1 MKRLCLLILLIGA
14 VLAGRSDTA
23 SGTTLM
29 TIYQFSCP
37 DGVSPV
43 AGLVQSSDGNFYG
56 TTQGGGTYSQGTVYR
71 ISSTGNLTNLYS
83 FTGGGDGAYPQAG
96 LVQGNDGNFYG
107 TTHSGGTYG
116 VGTVF
121 RITAGGSLSN
131 LWSFTGGTDG
141 ANPQAKLVQGSDGN
155 FYGATYSGG
164 PSTNCPGGC
173 GTLFKI
179 SSAGSLTTLYSFTG
193 ISDGWGGAPVVQ
205 GSDGNFY
212 GTTQVGGTYS
222 NGAIFRV
229 SSTGSFT
236 NLYSF
241 TGGSDGAAPFA
252 GLVQGSDGNFYGT
265 TFTGGQTNCP
275 PFGCGTVFKISQS
288 GSLTTL
294 WSFDGGTDGA
304 NPAAALLQG
313 SDGNF
318 YGTTQSGGANGQG
331 TVYQIGSTVSL
342 TNLYSFAGGA
352 NGAGPVTGLVQG
364 SDGNFYWTMYNGGTN
379 YLGTVFKLIVT
390 LNPPPNQITS
400 ARIEGSNFIFNVSSV
415 ASETYQLQFTTD
427 LASVIWSNVPGVS
440 ATNSIG
446 GILTLTNFSGA
457 NQPSRF
463 YRFAI
468 TP

>member
-1 MKRLCLLILLIGA
+1 MHRLHLSVLLISA
-14 VLAGRSDTA
+14 VLAVQSDTT
-23 SGTTLM
+23 SGATLTTV
-29 TIYQFSCP
+29 YQFSGP
-37 DGVSPV
+37 DGASPV
-43 AGLVQSSDGNFYG
+43 ARLLQASDGNFYG

-71 ISSTGNLTNLYS
+71 VSSIGSLTTLWS
-83 FTGGGDGAYPQAG
+83 FGGGTDGASPQAG
-96 LVQGNDGNFYG
+96 LVQGSDGNFYG
-107 TTHSGGTYG
+107 TTYSGGNYG

-141 ANPQAKLVQGSDGN
+141 ANPQAGLVQGSDGN
-155 FYGATYSGG
+155 FYGTTLSGG

-173 GTLFKI
+173 GTVFKI

-193 ISDGWGGAPVVQ
+193 INDGWGGAPVVQ

-212 GTTQVGGTYS
+212 GTTQVGGIYS
-222 NGAIFRV
+222 NGAIYRV

-252 GLVQGSDGNFYGT
+252 GLVLGSDGNFYDT
-265 TFTGGQTNCP
+265 TFAGGQTNCP

-288 GSLTTL
+288 GSLATL
-294 WSFDGGTDGA
+294 WSFDGGADGA

-331 TVYQIGSTVSL
+331 TVYQIGSTVGL
-342 TNLYSFAGGA
+342 TNLYSFAGDT

-390 LNPPPNQITS
+390 LNPPPNQITT
-400 ARIEGSNFIFNVSSV
+400 ARIAGSNFIFNVSSI
-415 ASETYQLQFTTD
+415 AGATYQLQFRTD
-427 LASVIWSNVPGVS
+427 LTSGLWSNVPGVS
-440 ATNSIG
+440 VSNSIG
-446 GILTLTNFSGA
+446 GILTLTNFAGA
-457 NQPSRF
+457 NQPPRF
-463 YRFAI
+463 FRFAI